1 MEIEKSFAKYA
12 HYTVK
17 QTLGKGAQGKVKL
30 GLDGD
35 KEVALKF
42 VQFSKEIEKEMQ
54 IHRGLNH
61 KNLIKLLNF
70 HVNEEYTKRSGK
82 KEIKSCLVYDYMK
95 DGELYEYLSQTG
107 PFKEETAR
115 TFFHQLIDVLSYL
128 HGQGLAHRDL
138 KPENILFKDGQLKV
152 SDLGFATFVGGNQGD
167 GVLASFKGTISYMAP
182 EILVRQKYVGQ
193 SVDIFAA
200 GIILYLMMTAQ
211 LPFKQ
216 ANAKDQLY
224 NLICTNRFD
233 QFWAYK
239 EKSGI
244 PRFSNELKT
253 LINSMLAFDPLQ
265 RPTLSEIISTS
276 WYQGATISNEIVVKL
291 LNARKLKIQAQQD
304 KENLQKLLDKQKR
317 QAANQN
323 QQLTVGIGN
332 FKRGEEDITIDLT
345 IKRELKRFKQTDVI
359 LPFEPN
365 QIFVKLIE
373 NMDKFA
379 NKINYVD
386 DKKYRLHYWFLQNNE
401 EFEMAIQ
408 LVHGPVEFTVGL
420 DFELIKGNGLEFYQ
434 KKQQVEDMLLQIE

>member
-1 MEIEKSFAKYA
+1 MEIEKQFAQYA

-30 GLDGD
+30 GIEGD

-42 VQFSKEIEKEMQ
+42 VQFSKDMEKEME
-54 IHRGLNH
+54 IHKGLNH
-61 KNLIKLLNF
+61 TNLIKLLNC

-95 DGELYEYLSQTG
+95 DGELYDYLSQTG
-107 PFKEETAR
+107 AFKEETAR
-115 TFFHQLIDVLSYL
+115 TFFHQLINVLTYL

-152 SDLGFATFVGGNQGD
+152 SDLGFATFVGGHQGD

-182 EILVRQKYVGQ
+182 EILARQKYVGQ

-200 GIILYLMMTAQ
+200 GIILFLMMTAQ

-216 ANAKDQLY
+216 ANAKDQIY

-244 PRFSNELKT
+244 PRFSNEFKT
-253 LINSMLAFDPLQ
+253 FINSLLAFDPLQ

-276 WYQGATISNEIVVKL
+276 WYQGPTISNEIIIKL

-304 KENLQKLLDKQKR
+304 KENLLKLLEKQKK

-323 QQLTVGIGN
+323 YQLTVGIGN
-332 FKRGEEDITIDLT
+332 FKRGEEEIPIDIT
-345 IKRELKRFKQTDVI
+345 IKRELKRFKQTDVF

-365 QIFVKLIE
+365 LIFIKLIE
-373 NMDKFA
+373 NMGQFA
-379 NKINYVD
+379 NKISYVND
-386 DKKYRLHYWFLQNNE
+386 QKYKLHYWFLQNNE

-408 LVHGPVEFTVGL
+408 LVQGPIEQTVGL
-420 DFELIKGNGLEFYQ
+420 DFELIKGSRLEFYQ

>member
-1 MEIEKSFAKYA
+1 MEIEKSYA
-12 HYTVK
+12 QYAQYTVK

-30 GLDGD
+30 GLDGN

-61 KNLIKLLNF
+61 NNLIKLLNF

-115 TFFHQLIDVLSYL
+115 TFFHQLIDVLQYL

-138 KPENILFKDGQLKV
+138 KPENILFKDGQLMV
-152 SDLGFATFVGGNQGD
+152 SDLGFATFVGGNYGH

-193 SVDIFAA
+193 CVDIFAA

-244 PRFSNELKT
+244 PRFSNEFKI

-265 RPTLSEIISTS
+265 RPTLSEIISST
-276 WYQGATISNEIVVKL
+276 WYQGITISNEILIKL
-291 LNARKLKIQAQQD
+291 LNSRKQKIQSQQN
-304 KENLQKLLDKQKR
+304 KENLQKMLDKQKI
-317 QAANQN
+317 QAADQN

-332 FKRGEEDITIDLT
+332 FNRGEEDITIDLT
-345 IKRELKRFKQTDVI
+345 LKRELKRFKQTDII

-365 QIFVKLIE
+365 FIFAKLIE
-373 NMDKFA
+373 NKNKFA
-379 NKINYVD
+379 NKISFVD
-386 DKKYRLHYWFLQNNE
+386 NLKYKLHYWFLQNNE

-408 LVHGPVEFTVGL
+408 LVQGPIKSTIGI
-420 DFELIKGNGLEFYQ
+420 DFQLINGNGLEFYQ
-434 KKQQVEDMLLQIE
+434 KKQQIEDMLLQIE

>member
-1 MEIEKSFAKYA
+1 MELEKSYAQYA
-12 HYTVK
+12 HYIVK
-17 QTLGKGAQGKVKL
+17 QTIGKGGQGKVKL

-42 VQFSKEIEKEMQ
+42 VQFSKDIEKEIQ

-70 HVNEEYTKRSGK
+70 HVNEEYTKRNGQ

-95 DGELYEYLSQTG
+95 DGELYEQLSQTG

-115 TFFHQLIDVLSYL
+115 TFFHQLIDVLQYL

-138 KPENILFKDGQLKV
+138 KPENILFQDGQLKV
-152 SDLGFATFVGGNQGD
+152 SDLGFATFVGGNFGH

-193 SVDIFAA
+193 CVDLFAA
-200 GIILYLMMTAQ
+200 GVILFLMVTAQ

-216 ANAKDQLY
+216 ANIKDQLY

-265 RPTLSEIISTS
+265 RPTISEIISTT
-276 WYQGATISNEIVVKL
+276 WYQGTTISNDLVIKL
-291 LNARKLKIQAQQD
+291 LNARKLKIQSQQN
-304 KENLQKLLDKQKR
+304 KENLQKMLDKQKL
-317 QAANQN
+317 QAADQN

-332 FKRGEEDITIDLT
+332 FNRGEEDLTIDVTL
-345 IKRELKRFKQTDVI
+345 KRELKRFKQTDVI
-359 LPFEPN
+359 LPFEPIL
-365 QIFVKLIE
+365 IFVKLIE
-373 NMDKFA
+373 NKDKFA
-379 NKINYVD
+379 NKINFVD
-386 DKKYRLHYWFLQNNE
+386 NQKFKIHYWYLQNNE

-408 LVHGPVEFTVGL
+408 LVQGPTDSTVGI
-420 DFELIKGNGLEFYQ
+420 DFQLIKGNGLEFYQ